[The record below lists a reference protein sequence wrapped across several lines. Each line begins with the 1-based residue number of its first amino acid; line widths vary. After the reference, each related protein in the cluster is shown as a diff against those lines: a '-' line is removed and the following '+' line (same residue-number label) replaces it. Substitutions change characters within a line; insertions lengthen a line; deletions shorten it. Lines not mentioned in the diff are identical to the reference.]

1 MQSFKEMLTGW
12 NTSRG
17 EREKLQHAY
26 VFVVIVGLVV
36 AGLVGLLN
44 HDVSGIIVQVCLIAL
59 GVFLCNVVMWA
70 LLYSLVISRL
80 PRRTNGT
87 NGRK

>member
-1 MQSFKEMLTGW
+1 MQAIKEMLINW
-12 NTSRG
+12 NASRG

-26 VFVVIVGLVV
+26 VAVALVGLVI

-44 HDVSGIIVQVCLIAL
+44 DSLSSLIVQVCLIAV
-59 GVFLCNVVMWA
+59 GVFLCNVVVWA
-70 LLYSLVISRL
+70 LLYSLVITRL
-80 PRRTNGT
+80 PRKTNGS

>member
-1 MQSFKEMLTGW
+1 MQAIKEMLITW
-12 NTSRG
+12 NQTRG

-26 VFVVIVGLVV
+26 VFVALVGLVI

-44 HDVSGIIVQVCLIAL
+44 DNLSGLIVQVCLAAL
-59 GVFLCNVVMWA
+59 GVFLANVIVWA
-70 LLYSLVISRL
+70 LLYSLVITRL
-80 PRRTNGT
+80 PKRNGT

>member
-1 MQSFKEMLTGW
+1 MQQFKEMLITW
-12 NTSRG
+12 NQTRG

-26 VFVVIVGLVV
+26 VVVAVIGLVI

-44 HDVSGIIVQVCLIAL
+44 DNLSGMIVQVCIFAL
-59 GVFLCNVVMWA
+59 GVFLANVVVWA
-70 LLYSLVISRL
+70 LLYSLVIARL
-80 PRRTNGT
+80 PKRTNG